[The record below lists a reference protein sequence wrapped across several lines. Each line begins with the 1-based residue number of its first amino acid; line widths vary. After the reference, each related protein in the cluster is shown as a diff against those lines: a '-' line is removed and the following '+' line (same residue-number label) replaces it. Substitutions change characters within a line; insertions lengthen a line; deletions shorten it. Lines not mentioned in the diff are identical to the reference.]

1 MSNNEKNNNLQKP
14 VTYTQIKVLGI
25 GSFGKAYLVECN
37 NDKVSYINKT
47 KSLAVIKTMIIEN
60 MEENEKKEA
69 VLEAK
74 ILEKLDHPNIIKFR
88 EVFMARKPVFTLNI
102 VMDFADG
109 KSILFKHPINI
120 LYKK

>member
-1 MSNNEKNNNLQKP
+1 MDES
-14 VTYTQIKVLGI
+14 
-25 GSFGKAYLVECN
+25 
-37 NDKVSYINKT
+37 
-47 KSLAVIKTMIIEN
+47 
-60 MEENEKKEA
+60 EKKEA

-109 KSILFKHPINI
+109 MMNFKIKIN
-120 LYKK
+120 LLT